1 MDRFDPRIIRVGV
14 EVNGETRVYDQ
25 DMDIRVSGT
34 KVANPIQNTCEVT
47 ISNLTRDVRNYLL
60 TETSPF
66 NAKKTPKRMFVEVGR
81 VSAGGG
87 PTRIFIGEIVTSA
100 PSQPPDIGL
109 TLTAKTGA
117 YAQGQV
123 VARSGN
129 AQQALSSLAAR
140 IAADLSLT
148 LDFRAAD
155 KQIANYSFS
164 GAMLRQVQ
172 ALELAGGVDAY
183 VDDESLIVKD
193 RGTPLP
199 ERTHVLSAQSGMIG
213 IPEATERGVKVRMML
228 DSKVT
233 LGGGLDIMSELN
245 PALNGSYTIYA
256 LGFEAAT
263 RDVPFYWTAEASR
276 NGYTPPK
283 PASET
288 ADD

>member
-14 EVNGETRVYDQ
+14 EVNGETRVYEQ

-81 VSAGGG
+81 LSAGGG
-87 PTRIFIGEIVTSA
+87 PARIFIGEIVTSA

-117 YAQGQV
+117 YAQGQI
-123 VARSGN
+123 VARSGT
-129 AQQALSSLAAR
+129 AQQALSSLAQR
-140 IAADLSLT
+140 VAADLSLT
-148 LDFRAAD
+148 LDFRAED
-155 KQIANYSFS
+155 KQIANYAFN
-164 GAMLRQVQ
+164 GPALRQVQ
-172 ALELAGGVDAY
+172 ELELAGGVDAY
-183 VDDESLIVKD
+183 VDDESLVVKD
-193 RGTPLP
+193 RGTPLA

-213 IPEATERGVKVRMML
+213 IPEATERGVRVRMML

-233 LGGGLDIMSELN
+233 LGGGLEIASELN

-256 LGFEAAT
+256 LAFEAAT
-263 RDVPFYWTAEASR
+263 RDVPFYWIAEASR

-283 PASET
+283 SEAAT
-288 ADD
+288 